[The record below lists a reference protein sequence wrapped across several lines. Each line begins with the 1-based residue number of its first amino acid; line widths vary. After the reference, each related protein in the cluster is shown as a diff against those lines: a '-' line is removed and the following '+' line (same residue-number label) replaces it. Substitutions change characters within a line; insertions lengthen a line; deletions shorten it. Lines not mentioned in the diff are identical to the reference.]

1 MPDETWGRARR
12 VLNDLLEADP
22 DDPAAWLEAHCDD
35 PALRTE
41 VRGLLRAYEGGVLS
55 AEDAAGDWVT
65 DVGEGAP
72 DPGRLQGQ
80 TVGPYRLTEEIG
92 VGGMSVVYRAE
103 RTGDYEQTVAVK
115 LLQRRLHASGVE
127 RRFRAERQVLA
138 SLDHPHI
145 AGLLD
150 GGVTEGGRPYLVME
164 LVDGVPI
171 TEYAEEQDLDLEAR
185 LDLLEQVLDAV
196 QAAHRQLVVHRD
208 LKPSNVLVTEAD
220 DWTPQAKLLDFGI
233 AKLLDD
239 SLPVTRPQTETGH
252 HLMTPAYAAPEQVA
266 GEEITTATDVYQLG
280 ALAYELLAGTRPFDL
295 EGKSLTD
302 IERTILETD
311 PPVPSEK
318 AKQEGC
324 GRADALRGD
333 LDVIVQKALRKQPG
347 RRYPSVEALATDL
360 RRHRAGEPV
369 EARPATLGYRARKFV
384 SRNATGVAVAAAFLA
399 LVALAGTLLVQQR
412 NRAQRSAERA
422 RENTQRAQ
430 REAATAEQVSD
441 FLVNL
446 FSASNPHTQSDSLL
460 ATDLLR
466 RGRKRVDSLNVRPV
480 VKARLL
486 EAMGNAYD
494 SRGNYAA
501 SDSLLRQAL
510 ELRRAHQGPTHLGA
524 ARSYVELSEAEGSAY
539 EHESALRYARKARSI
554 LATHQA
560 PQTRS
565 DSLLWADVLNAHAEG
580 LENTGAPDSA
590 ETLIRRAVSIRT
602 AVHGPDHRSVWRGKR
617 SLASI
622 LREQK
627 RFAEGHQLYRD
638 LLARER
644 AQEDSLGLA
653 GMHNDLG
660 YLLDSWGKPAQAE
673 RHNRKALQLF
683 ERHLGPAHAMTLVAR
698 GNNLGASLV
707 KQNQY
712 GAREKALREQ
722 LRVVRD
728 RYPPD
733 HWRVGKWA
741 GSLGEVLLARGHHLD
756 EAETLLRER
765 LRIYEAHN
773 YSRPTIAEAQ
783 APLGRCLAAQGQFRR
798 ARSLL
803 QTSHAVLTA
812 DSTQNVDAT
821 ARAHTEVGLG
831 LYQMQRRGQ
840 YARAESLMTA
850 AHAALDAKYNEL
862 KGVDENL
869 MPVRR
874 VEQHLADLYE
884 TWGKPEQAEK
894 YRPSQREPTRATAQ

>member
-1 MPDETWGRARR
+1 MSDEAWGRARR

-65 DVGEGAP
+65 GAGRDAP

-80 TVGPYRLTEEIG
+80 TIGPYRLTEEIG

-115 LLQRRLHASGVE
+115 LLQRRLHASGAE
-127 RRFRAERQVLA
+127 QRFRAERQVLA

-171 TEYAEEQDLDLEAR
+171 TEYADEQDLDLEAR

-196 QAAHRQLVVHRD
+196 EAAHRQLVVHRD
-208 LKPSNVLVTEAD
+208 LKPSNVLVTEAEKG
-220 DWTPQAKLLDFGI
+220 TPQVKLLDFGI

-280 ALAYELLAGTRPFDL
+280 VLAYELLAGTRPFDL
-295 EGKSLTD
+295 EGKSLTE
-302 IERTILETD
+302 IERILREV
-311 PPVPSEK
+311 PPAAPSDR
-318 AKQEGC
+318 G
-324 GRADALRGD
+324 GPRAAALAGD
-333 LDVIVQKALRKQPG
+333 LDTIVQTALRKEPG
-347 RRYPSVEALATDL
+347 ERYRSVEALAADL
-360 RRHRAGEPV
+360 GRSRRGEPI
-369 EARPATLGYRARKFV
+369 EARPATLRYRARKFV
-384 SRNATGVAVAAAFLA
+384 TRNRAGVGVAAAFLA

-446 FSASNPHTQSDSLL
+446 FSASNPYTQSDSLL

-466 RGRKRVDSLNVRPV
+466 RGRKRIDSLDLQPV

-486 EAMGNAYD
+486 EAMGNAYGD
-494 SRGNYAA
+494 RGNYAA

-510 ELRRAHQGPTHLGA
+510 ELRRAHQGPAHRDV
-524 ARSYVELSEAEGSAY
+524 ARAYVELSGAERSAY
-539 EHESALRYARKARSI
+539 EYESALRYARKARSI
-554 LATHQA
+554 LATHEA
-560 PQTRS
+560 PQTRA
-565 DSLLWADVLNAHAEG
+565 DSLLWADALNAHAEG

-617 SLASI
+617 TLASI

-644 AQEDSLGLA
+644 TQEDSLGLA
-653 GMHNDLG
+653 GIHNDLG
-660 YLLDSWGKPAQAE
+660 YLLDSWGKPARAE

-683 ERHLGPAHAMTLVAR
+683 ERHLGPAHATTLVAR

-707 KQNQY
+707 KQNEY

-741 GSLGEVLLARGHHLD
+741 GILGRVLLHRGHHLD
-756 EAETLLRER
+756 EAEALLRER
-765 LRIYEAHN
+765 LRIYEALD
-773 YSRPTIAEAQ
+773 YSRSTIAEAQ

-798 ARSLL
+798 ARPLL
-803 QTSHAVLTA
+803 ETSYAVLTA
-812 DSTQNVDAT
+812 DSTQNVDTT
-821 ARAHTEVGLG
+821 AQTHAEVGLG
-831 LYQMQRRGQ
+831 LYQMQRRSQ

-884 TWGKPEQAEK
+884 AWGKPEQAEK
-894 YRPSQREPTRATAQ
+894 YRPAQREPTRARAQ